1 MYVSMYDLYA
11 RMHTTARACR
21 ILLHAHL
28 ATPLAC
34 KIRLALLVVNS
45 VKLHLTAYKLMWPL
59 AKKVLELLSVYKPF
73 VSCLNGFVTCFWK
86 HQLIQMTCLPVC
98 WKHQP
103 VWMACSPPFLGNFIL
118 LQQLG
123 HLFVGNLSPF
133 EQLDHLFVVNFRCWN
148 GLVISPGQE
157 QRQPFKFQCFQ
168 DLLYCK
174 SLSLFNVY

>member
-1 MYVSMYDLYA
+1 
-11 RMHTTARACR
+11 
-21 ILLHAHL
+21 
-28 ATPLAC
+28 
-34 KIRLALLVVNS
+34 
-45 VKLHLTAYKLMWPL
+45 MWPL

-133 EQLDHLFVVNFRCWN
+133 EQLDHLFVVNFSCWN
-148 GLVISPGQE
+148 GLVISPGEE
-157 QRQPFKFQCFQ
+157 QRQPFKKKSLVQVVVTFFQCFQ
-168 DLLYCK
+168 DLLYCE
-174 SLSLFNVY
+174 SLSLFNSY